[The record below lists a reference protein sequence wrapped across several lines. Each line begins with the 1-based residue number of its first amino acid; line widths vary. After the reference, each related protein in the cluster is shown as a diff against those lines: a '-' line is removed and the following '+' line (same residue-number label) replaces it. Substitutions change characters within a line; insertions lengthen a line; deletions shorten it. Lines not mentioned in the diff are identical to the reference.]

1 MDLFVD
7 FGGVIMV
14 CYEPLWEHMK
24 KINVTTYTLIYKYGF
39 SSKTIYNLK
48 HNKGITV
55 DTLEKLCR
63 VLECTPNDI
72 LCFKD
77 EY

>member
-1 MDLFVD
+1 
-7 FGGVIMV
+7 MV

-55 DTLEKLCR
+55 DTLEKLCICMR
-63 VLECTPNDI
+63 HNV
-72 LCFKD
+72 
-77 EY
+77 